1 MYYNNYTTNNFTDAM
16 NGTKYAADYP
26 AFTGKVAKASAG
38 VWVGSVVR
46 KMIRGNIFIW
56 TCLNYIINLLIG

>member
-46 KMIRGNIFIW
+46 KMIRGNIFI
-56 TCLNYIINLLIG
+56 